1 LFIFSAGDYFS
12 ESIVISALEPLFFL
26 EVNGE
31 SSVSSLLAK
40 AILVLKKERAE
51 EFALGNFLVTWWA
64 LSAKHE
70 CIESHFYTLSTSL
83 QISIIRFLIKSSLSL
98 AFYSRLIMRSLGIFP
113 DNKSLL
119 EIINDWIFV
128 FATIEKGKGLSLKT
142 RFSSPVHWFSPMI
155 PNWNEFVVYD
165 K

>member
-51 EFALGNFLVTWWA
+51 EFALGNFLVT
-64 LSAKHE
+64 
-70 CIESHFYTLSTSL
+70 
-83 QISIIRFLIKSSLSL
+83 
-98 AFYSRLIMRSLGIFP
+98 
-113 DNKSLL
+113 
-119 EIINDWIFV
+119 
-128 FATIEKGKGLSLKT
+128 
-142 RFSSPVHWFSPMI
+142 
-155 PNWNEFVVYD
+155 
-165 K
+165 